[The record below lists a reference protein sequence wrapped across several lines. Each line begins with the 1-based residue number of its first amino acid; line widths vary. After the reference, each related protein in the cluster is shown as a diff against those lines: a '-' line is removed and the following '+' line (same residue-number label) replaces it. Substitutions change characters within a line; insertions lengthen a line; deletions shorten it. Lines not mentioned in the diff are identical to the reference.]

1 MTVVAEPEQSDNAV
15 IAVPR
20 RSDRNQNPPRSIA
33 TGAARG
39 WLRHGQQLW
48 RGAGRARSG
57 RAAPRELG
65 RCQPTRHT
73 ARQRA
78 QAAGQPITCA
88 PHTEMPDLRTTEV
101 VSRSPTTAL
110 RKTHAHRAC
119 WKFRM
124 RWCATLMPACAK
136 DSAENFS
143 FGTLR
148 QCAWL
153 ASTTATTLGT
163 GPTSTKSGQ
172 EPEAGMEPDVSSPGG
187 RYT

>member
-20 RSDRNQNPPRSIA
+20 RSDRNQNPPRNLA

-39 WLRHGQQLW
+39 WLGNGQQLW
-48 RGAGRARSG
+48 RGTCRAGSG
-57 RAAPRELG
+57 RAAPRGLG
-65 RCQPTRHT
+65 RCLPTRHT

-78 QAAGQPITCA
+78 QAAGQPTTCA
-88 PHTEMPDLRTTEV
+88 PHTEMPDLRTTDV
-101 VSRSPTTAL
+101 FQDPTPAL

-136 DSAENFS
+136 DSAENFRSVPSTVCVAS
-143 FGTLR
+143 FDHSYHARDRANVDEVG
-148 QCAWL
+148 
-153 ASTTATTLGT
+153 
-163 GPTSTKSGQ
+163 SG
-172 EPEAGMEPDVSSPGG
+172 AGSRNGA
-187 RYT
+187 